1 MRRHFFRLLLLVALT
16 VPALR
21 ASPNPLPPDLDR
33 ALKLFRA
40 DGARGWAFTQT
51 TESGG
56 KSLVEHY
63 DPSKP
68 EFSRWMLLKKNG
80 QAPSASELKEYQER
94 LSRRSG
100 GSTAP
105 NVKDQIDPT
114 SCELVKADD
123 IRATYRFHL
132 LPGASDDRSAAH
144 MTATFTLHKPT
155 ATIERVELTA
165 FEPFAPMFTVK
176 VTEAHT
182 TMTYSLPDADHPT
195 LLKKISVSIRG
206 RAMWFKSLDEDMLV
220 TYSDHEYT
228 GRKPAPSAPE
238 NPARPTEPAR

>member
-1 MRRHFFRLLLLVALT
+1 MRRHLFRLLTLVVLT
-16 VPALR
+16 VPALC
-21 ASPNPLPPDLDR
+21 ASPNSLPPELER

-40 DGARGWAFTQT
+40 EGARGWAFTQT
-51 TESGG
+51 TESGS

-63 DPSKP
+63 APSKP
-68 EFSRWMLLKKNG
+68 EFSRWTLLKKND
-80 QAPSASELKEYQER
+80 QAPTAPELKEYQDR

-100 GSTAP
+100 NSTAP
-105 NVKDQIDPT
+105 NVKDQIDPA
-114 SCELVKADD
+114 SCELVQADD

-132 LPGASDDRSAAH
+132 LPGASDDHSATH

-182 TMTYSLPDADHPT
+182 TMTYSLPYAVHPT